1 LKIRTEPG
9 REQGSF
15 SESMSDLLSS
25 RRSDRMRHRTR
36 WWGCGVLLA
45 ALVFLTQGY
54 GQEKS
59 LQVSEQ
65 ELRKAAIYK
74 PEPEYPAVARQIRV
88 VGDVEL
94 MVAVDPTGQV
104 DKVTITR
111 GNTLLAGPCAQ
122 AIKKWKFNPF
132 RADGQAVHAV
142 GPVKFTFQM

>member
-1 LKIRTEPG
+1 
-9 REQGSF
+9 
-15 SESMSDLLSS
+15 MNDLSLPRIWS
-25 RRSDRMRHRTR
+25 RARDARGEKVRRQVQVMLRV
-36 WWGCGVLLA
+36 CLA
-45 ALVFLTQGY
+45 LMVPLVFLVRGIA
-54 GQEKS
+54 QEKS

-88 VGDVEL
+88 VGEVEL

-104 DKVTITR
+104 GKVTVTR

-132 RADGQAVHAV
+132 RADGQAVQA
-142 GPVKFTFQM
+142 